1 MGIKEA
7 DLHITKVC
15 DGRCGY
21 CYVDPHDDMPVPK
34 SIFCDQPEFGS
45 TGVLKCVIDALRN
58 IAGVEDLVL
67 VGGDPCRHPDIVPLL
82 KRAKEVGLNTVVLS
96 NTHAYQCGGHPVSMP
111 EVTPLLDEI
120 DFTLHGSSA
129 KAHNKFNGMD
139 GSYQMATERIKEFM
153 LFRKPGQSVGIILN
167 MVPEIIDDLPAIME
181 NIIGDLELN
190 PDYDFFSIQR
200 IAPSGKARFGYEEW
214 QINREMVERAFS
226 VFDDIKNRY
235 GIETKACID
244 VFPWC
249 AVPEKYWHYLEPMRG
264 GCNWGKPGG
273 VLSVLM
279 DGTLQRCA
287 LSERGLGVN
296 ILNIDTPEDFDSLYL
311 NNPALR
317 AFNERRHLDDKCL
330 KCELL
335 EKCGGGCTIAGG
347 IGKGDPYE
355 KFNPLDPIASVIK
368 GHDYLAT

>member
-15 DGRCGY
+15 GGHCGY
-21 CYVDPHDDMPVPK
+21 CYVDPHDDLLVPK
-34 SIFCDQPEFGS
+34 SVFCHQPDFGH
-45 TGVLKCVIDALRN
+45 TGVLKCVIDAIRN
-58 IAGVEDLVL
+58 IAGAEDLVL

-82 KRAKEVGLNTVVLS
+82 KRAKELGLNTVVLS
-96 NTHAYQCGGHPVSMP
+96 NTHAYRCGGHLVSMP

-129 KAHNKFNGMD
+129 RIHNTFNQSN

-181 NIIGDLELN
+181 NIIGDLEMN

-200 IAPSGKARFGYEEW
+200 IAPSGKARLEYDRW
-214 QINREMVERAFS
+214 RIDRDMVERAFG

-244 VFPWC
+244 AFPWC
-249 AVPEKYWHYLEPMRG
+249 AVPEKYWNYLESLRG

-287 LSERGLGVN
+287 LSERDLGIN

-317 AFNERRHLDDKCL
+317 AFNEHRHLDDKCL